1 MSKYRVL
8 NGGDTMPLVDSKFP
22 VNTFLNNGHLQTLY
36 PYFFRKIPAVTL
48 QRDRIDLKDGD
59 FIDVDYL
66 VGESDE
72 LVVLSHGLEGSSN
85 TGYIRGMAK
94 HLGEMHNYDVVAW
107 NMRSCSG
114 ELNRRDKFYHAA
126 SCGDLNA
133 VLLHALSRKNYK
145 KIHLIGFSLGGNL
158 TAFYASQFGNRE
170 ISQVCSATIFSSP
183 IHLESSIKKLHN
195 TQIGN
200 FYSESFLVTMRK
212 KALEKQRLG
221 ILDVDPERIRA
232 CRNFIDFDNLIT
244 APLHGFKD
252 AHEYYEEASAINVI
266 HKTKIPTL
274 FVQSKDDPF
283 LTKECFPLRQARQ
296 NKNLFLEITPTGGHV
311 GFMYFNKGL
320 SFWAE
325 DRSIE
330 FLKEV
335 A

>member
-1 MSKYRVL
+1 
-8 NGGDTMPLVDSKFP
+8 MPLVESNFP
-22 VNTFLNNGHLQTLY
+22 VHAFLNNGHLQTLY
-36 PYFFRKIPAVTL
+36 PYFFRRIPNVKL
-48 QRDRIDLKDGD
+48 SRHRIDLKDGD
-59 FIDVDYL
+59 FIDIDHL
-66 VGESDE
+66 ERKSDE
-72 LVVLSHGLEGSSN
+72 LVVLSHGLEGSSM

-94 HLGEMHNYDVVAW
+94 HLGENNHYDVIAW

-114 ELNRRDKFYHAA
+114 EINLKDCFYHAA

-133 VLLHALSRKNYK
+133 VLEYAISQHAYK

-158 TAFYASQFGNRE
+158 TAFYASKYGNDVV
-170 ISQVCSATIFSSP
+170 SQVCSATIFSSP
-183 IHLESSIKKLHN
+183 IHLESSIYKLHS

-200 FYSESFLVTMRK
+200 FYSESFLSTMRK
-212 KALEKQRLG
+212 KALEKQKRGL
-221 ILDVDPERIRA
+221 LDIDPDRIKA
-232 CRNFIDFDNLIT
+232 CKNFIDFDNLIT

-266 HKTKIPTL
+266 HNTKVPTL
-274 FVQSKDDPF
+274 LVQSKDDPF
-283 LTKECFPLRQARQ
+283 LTKKCFPMRQARA

-311 GFMYFNKGL
+311 GFMCFKKGL

-330 FLKEV
+330 FLNEI